1 MGRDRPVVFSGNA
14 QNVKITVAGILL
26 RVDSDVDNPARTSLE
41 KAALSKEPLL
51 YRDPTGARMWVAV
64 EEGVSFEREQETGAW
79 KVSMSLREVDVS
91 IYA

>member
-1 MGRDRPVVFSGNA
+1 
-14 QNVKITVAGILL
+14 
-26 RVDSDVDNPARTSLE
+26 
-41 KAALSKEPLL
+41 
-51 YRDPTGARMWVAV
+51 MWVAV